1 MGIDR
6 ASCDCWIAGKDDIEV
21 IENPTWEDVEKM
33 ISSLDGWNR
42 TLVTFGNDDE
52 GYYMAIG
59 GGKDGRYI
67 TYASYND
74 EEELYNLVNQT
85 GSKEELVELV
95 VGGQRGNFPERN
107 CVTQDMVLSAAKRF
121 FETQEADPNMEWEE

>member
-1 MGIDR
+1 M
-6 ASCDCWIAGKDDIEV
+6 
-21 IENPTWEDVEKM
+21 
-33 ISSLDGWNR
+33 
-42 TLVTFGNDDE
+42 VTFGNDDE

-67 TYASYND
+67 TYASYNN